1 MGNIRITGSI
11 YSPGEAA
18 AIYAQ
23 VLDASGNPVDT
34 ATVTL
39 NLLRADGTKFL
50 DGVTMT
56 HIAGSNGIYKYE
68 FTAPSEAE
76 RLVADVKSTAP
87 TAYGVEDIYV
97 PEWAVPKVG
106 FEL

>member
-11 YSPGEAA
+11 YAPTEAA
-18 AIYAQ
+18 TIYAQ
-23 VLDASGNPVDT
+23 VLDDVGNPVDT
-34 ATVTL
+34 STVTL
-39 NLLRADGTKFL
+39 SLFRADGTKFL

-56 HIAGSNGIYKYE
+56 YIAGSNGIYKYE
-68 FTAPSEAE
+68 FTAPSEVE
-76 RLVADVKSTAP
+76 RLVADVKSINP